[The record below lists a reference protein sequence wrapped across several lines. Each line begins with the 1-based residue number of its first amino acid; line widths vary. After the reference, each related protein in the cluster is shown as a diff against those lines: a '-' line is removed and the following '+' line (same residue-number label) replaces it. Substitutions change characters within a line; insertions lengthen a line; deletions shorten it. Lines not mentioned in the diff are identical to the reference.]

1 MAGACNGLYGLLC
14 FHSITCCSQIR
25 SQASAPH
32 RSTQKA
38 EPTKPSSLE
47 TKVPLSD
54 LKTNYHSA
62 RIIWGTLNVLSSAG
76 ERKWS
81 KIDKETVSSGRVGRH
96 QSPLL
101 AHSALLWLTVTWK
114 NFSLMS
120 TMTLLRSQVRAHHSM
135 LVLSCLPEAS
145 LRDSP
150 YFFLHRAH
158 QSPLEFPE
166 RYHLAS
172 SILPFLQCA

>member
-1 MAGACNGLYGLLC
+1 MSGLLC

-81 KIDKETVSSGRVGRH
+81 KIDKETQSTVGEKDATKVLCSPTLPPLADSYLEELQPDVHLYYMGGRGCLISGEPELLCARAEPDAQVVTTLFICCCGLNME
-96 QSPLL
+96 SPLQ
-101 AHSALLWLTVTWK
+101 AHVSAHV
-114 NFSLMS
+114 N
-120 TMTLLRSQVRAHHSM
+120 
-135 LVLSCLPEAS
+135 P
-145 LRDSP
+145 
-150 YFFLHRAH
+150 
-158 QSPLEFPE
+158 
-166 RYHLAS
+166 
-172 SILPFLQCA
+172 

>member
-81 KIDKETVSSGRVGRH
+81 KIDKETVSSGREGRH

-120 TMTLLRSQVRAHHSM
+120 TYTTGEEEDAL
-135 LVLSCLPEAS
+135 
-145 LRDSP
+145 
-150 YFFLHRAH
+150 
-158 QSPLEFPE
+158 PLEN
-166 RYHLAS
+166 LNS
-172 SILPFLQCA
+172 SCARAEPDAQAVTTLFICCCGLNMESPPQAHVSGHVNP